1 MKKNLVLFKVYLMA
15 GAFTFSGGM
24 AMLPLV
30 ERELCTKRKLINQ
43 EELHEFTTLSQV
55 FPGVIA
61 LTNACFVG
69 KRING
74 KSGMFFAGLG
84 AILPAYVLMSI
95 ATILYDFLPKEG
107 AVLSALTA
115 IRATSASFLF
125 LAAYTIA
132 RFNLKEKRL
141 LLFSFIAFLLT
152 VFNLLSAP
160 KLIIAGAFCG
170 VLFVQYKKGRV

>member
-1 MKKNLVLFKVYLMA
+1 MQKNLVLFKVYLMA
-15 GAFTFSGGM
+15 GTFTFSGGM

-30 ERELCTKRKLINQ
+30 ERELCTKRDLISQ

-61 LTNACFVG
+61 LTSACFVG
-69 KRING
+69 KKING

-84 AILPAYVLMSI
+84 AILPAYVLMSV

-107 AVLSALTA
+107 AVLNALTA

-132 RFNLKEKRL
+132 RFNLKEKKL
-141 LLFSFIAFLLT
+141 LLFSLIAFLLT

-160 KLIIAGAFCG
+160 KLIIVGALCG
-170 VLFVQYKKGRV
+170 VLVVKWKKGGA